1 MSVDV
6 PAGAIRFEVVG
17 VEPVSQGEVRFYG
30 QGRVA
35 HGRPAHAAALAAW
48 RGAIELAA
56 GRAMAVAGL
65 PPFEGPVAVEAT
77 FWVQRPLAH
86 YAGRRRSHELRRD
99 AMALMPVV
107 KPDVDKLSRS
117 LLDGLGGGAGSACF
131 SDDSQV
137 VELHAAKRYAPP
149 GEPGASVAVWPLP
162 EPCEQAAEAIDPEDW
177 IVLEDAP

>member
-6 PAGAIRFEVVG
+6 PTDAVRFEVVG
-17 VEPVSQGEVRFYG
+17 VEPVSQGSMAVYRAG
-30 QGRVA
+30 AVA

-48 RGAIELAA
+48 RGAIEREA
-56 GRAMAVAGL
+56 GRAMAAASL
-65 PPFEGPVAVEAT
+65 QPFEGPVAVEAT

-99 AMALMPVV
+99 AMTLRPVS

-137 VELHAAKRYAPP
+137 VELHAAKRYVARA
-149 GEPGASVAVWPLP
+149 GDEGASVSVWPLP
-162 EPCEQAAEAIDPEDW
+162 EPDGGPAETEDW